1 MGAGP
6 SGAGKAPDAAAGEK
20 KKKGQ
25 LREAAGQRWRD
36 PTLDEWPKN
45 DFRIFVGDLG
55 NDVNDDVL
63 AKAFQKY
70 PSFAKAKVTLIL
82 RWTGQDA
89 VGQSKVW
96 LCREWV
102 CLYDWLPWQLITACR
117 LTHLLRL
124 YILLPVGGK
133 RQENQEEQGLWVRQ
147 LPK

>member
-1 MGAGP
+1 MYQPPAPAAPPPAAAGH
-6 SGAGKAPDAAAGEK
+6 SGAGKAPDAAGGDK

-70 PSFAKAKVTLIL
+70 PSFAKAKVT
-82 RWTGQDA
+82 
-89 VGQSKVW
+89 
-96 LCREWV
+96 
-102 CLYDWLPWQLITACR
+102 
-117 LTHLLRL
+117 
-124 YILLPVGGK
+124 
-133 RQENQEEQGLWVRQ
+133 
-147 LPK
+147 